1 VFSNPSRVPVARAP
15 RRPLAVAGSV
25 IVCLIAAV
33 LPATAQ
39 AAASTTPP
47 GVTSTSATPQAAPAV
62 STTPQAAPATGTAPQ
77 AAPSTSAT
85 PQASSSAS
93 KSSAATCAVAAQ
105 SQPFLKWGDSNSYQL
120 VAGGDFEGSLS
131 GWTLSRGSAQATGSE
146 TYGVTGTAGKY
157 SLALPSA
164 GASAQ
169 SPFTCV
175 TASDP
180 TFRFFARSEGAPS
193 SVSVAVAYQTPLGVI
208 AVTVGIVTT
217 SGTWQP
223 SAAMPTGAAIAGA
236 LSSNGTAQMA
246 LRFTALSGSSHID
259 DVFVDP
265 RMR

>member
-1 VFSNPSRVPVARAP
+1 MFSNSSRVPVARAP
-15 RRPLAVAGSV
+15 HRPLAVAGSV
-25 IVCLIAAV
+25 IACIAV
-33 LPATAQ
+33 VLLPAAAAQ
-39 AAASTTPP
+39 AASTSTTPP
-47 GVTSTSATPQAAPAV
+47 A
-62 STTPQAAPATGTAPQ
+62 TTPQGTKPPATTSTAATAQ
-77 AAPSTSAT
+77 STTAANT
-85 PQASSSAS
+85 
-93 KSSAATCAVAAQ
+93 SSAAAACAASAQ
-105 SQPFLKWGDSNSYQL
+105 SQPFLKWGDSNSYGL
-120 VAGGDFEGSLS
+120 IAGGDFEGSLS

-146 TYGVTGTAGKY
+146 TYGATGTVGRY

-180 TFRFFARSEGAPS
+180 TFRFFARNESASS
-193 SVSVAVAYQTPLGVI
+193 SVSVAVVYQTPLGAI
-208 AVTVGIVTT
+208 AVPVGMVTAG
-217 SGTWQP
+217 SGWQP

-246 LRFTALSGSSHID
+246 LRFTALSGSSRID

>member
-15 RRPLAVAGSV
+15 RHPLAVAGSV
-25 IVCLIAAV
+25 IACIAVAL
-33 LPATAQ
+33 LPATAAQ
-39 AAASTTPP
+39 AASTSTKPP
-47 GVTSTSATPQAAPAV
+47 ATTSPATTSTAATSQN
-62 STTPQAAPATGTAPQ
+62 T
-77 AAPSTSAT
+77 TSAST
-85 PQASSSAS
+85 
-93 KSSAATCAVAAQ
+93 SSAAAACAASAQ
-105 SQPFLKWGDSNSYQL
+105 SQPFLKWGDSSSYGL
-120 VAGGDFEGSLS
+120 IAGGDFEGSLS

-146 TYGVTGTAGKY
+146 TYGVTGTVGKY

-208 AVTVGIVTT
+208 AVTVGIVTPG
-217 SGTWQP
+217 SGWQP
-223 SAAMPTGAAIAGA
+223 AAAMPTGAAIAGA
-236 LSSNGTAQMA
+236 LSSNGIAQMA
-246 LRFTALSGSSHID
+246 LRFTALSGSSRID

>member
-1 VFSNPSRVPVARAP
+1 M
-15 RRPLAVAGSV
+15 
-25 IVCLIAAV
+25 
-33 LPATAQ
+33 
-39 AAASTTPP
+39 
-47 GVTSTSATPQAAPAV
+47 
-62 STTPQAAPATGTAPQ
+62 
-77 AAPSTSAT
+77 
-85 PQASSSAS
+85 
-93 KSSAATCAVAAQ
+93 
-105 SQPFLKWGDSNSYQL
+105 KWGDSNSYQL
-120 VAGGDFEGSLS
+120 VAGGDFEGSSS
-131 GWTLSRGSAQATGSE
+131 GWTLSHSAAPAASSE
-146 TYGVTGTAGKY
+146 TYGVTGSVGKY

-180 TFRFFARSEGAPS
+180 TFRFFVRSEGAS
-193 SVSVAVAYQTPLGVI
+193 ASVSVAVAYQTPLGVI
-208 AVTVGIVTT
+208 AVTVGIVTP

-246 LRFTALSGSSHID
+246 LRFTALSGSSRID

>member
-1 VFSNPSRVPVARAP
+1 MIACI
-15 RRPLAVAGSV
+15 AVS
-25 IVCLIAAV
+25 L
-33 LPATAQ
+33 LPATAAQ
-39 AAASTTPP
+39 AAATSTTSP
-47 GVTSTSATPQAAPAV
+47 VTSSSGTTSAAATSQ
-62 STTPQAAPATGTAPQ
+62 STTSA
-77 AAPSTSAT
+77 STSSAVT
-85 PQASSSAS
+85 ACAAS
-93 KSSAATCAVAAQ
+93 AQ
-105 SQPFLKWGDSNSYQL
+105 SQPFLKWGDSNSYGL
-120 VAGGDFEGSLS
+120 VAGGDFESSLS
-131 GWTLSRGSAQATGSE
+131 GWTLSHGSVQATGSE
-146 TYGVTGTAGKY
+146 TYGVTGSVGKY

-180 TFRFFARSEGAPS
+180 TFRFFARSEGAPA

-208 AVTVGIVTT
+208 AVTVGIVTP

-246 LRFTALSGSSHID
+246 LRFTALSGSSRID